1 MSLSENIRNKRE
13 ELKLS
18 QEYVADQLGI
28 SRQAVSKWETGQSE
42 PTASNL
48 MELAALF
55 EISLSEL
62 VDPQKYAEEQEALK
76 MRYGKKQLNKKKKIR
91 IIVAV
96 IVCLLLAG
104 AIGSVAYIRNLPVD
118 WDAGACGGGYSTFI
132 FDKYSEELVEKYF
145 EGMVDNSNIT
155 SIEAVRGT
163 QEAQWE
169 DKTIFLQFDVQY
181 EHTTQGTVTE
191 RVRFTGQRT
200 WFDTYDWSGA
210 IIEG

>member
-76 MRYGKKQLNKKKKIR
+76 MRYGKKQPNKKKKIK
-91 IIVAV
+91 IIIAV

-104 AIGSVAYIRNLPVD
+104 AVGSVAYIRNLPVD
-118 WDAGACGGGYSTFI
+118 WDAGACGGGYATFI
-132 FDKYSEELVEKYF
+132 FDKYSEEFVEKYLD
-145 EGMVDNSNIT
+145 GMADNSSIT
-155 SIEAVRGT
+155 SIEAIRGT

-169 DKTIFLQFDVQY
+169 DQTIFLQFDVQY
-181 EHTTQGTVTE
+181 EHPTQGTVTE
-191 RVRFTGQRT
+191 RLRFTGQRT

>member
-1 MSLSENIRNKRE
+1 MSLSENIKNKRE

-76 MRYGKKQLNKKKKIR
+76 MRYGKKQPNKKKKIK
-91 IIVAV
+91 IIIAV

-104 AIGSVAYIRNLPVD
+104 AVGSVAYIRNLPVD
-118 WDAGACGGGYSTFI
+118 WDAGACGGGYATFI
-132 FDKYSEELVEKYF
+132 FDKYSEELVEKYLD
-145 EGMVDNSNIT
+145 GMADYSSIT
-155 SIEAVRGT
+155 SIEAIRGT

-169 DKTIFLQFDVQY
+169 DQTIFLQFDVQY
-181 EHTTQGTVTE
+181 EHPTQGTVTE
-191 RVRFTGQRT
+191 RLRFTGQRT

>member
-1 MSLSENIRNKRE
+1 MSLSENIKNKRQ

-76 MRYGKKQLNKKKKIR
+76 MRYGKKQPNKKKKIK
-91 IIVAV
+91 IIIAV

-104 AIGSVAYIRNLPVD
+104 AVGSVAYIRNLPVD
-118 WDAGACGGGYSTFI
+118 WDAGACGGGYATFI
-132 FDKYSEELVEKYF
+132 FDKYSEELVEKYLD
-145 EGMVDNSNIT
+145 GMADYSSIT
-155 SIEAVRGT
+155 SIEAIRGT

-169 DKTIFLQFDVQY
+169 DQTIFLQFDVQY
-181 EHTTQGTVTE
+181 EHPTQGTVTE
-191 RVRFTGQRT
+191 RLRFTGQRT

>member
-1 MSLSENIRNKRE
+1 MSLSENIKNKRE

-18 QEYVADQLGI
+18 QEYVADHLGI

-62 VDPQKYAEEQEALK
+62 VDPQKYADEQEALK
-76 MRYGKKQLNKKKKIR
+76 MRYGKKQPNKKKRIK

-104 AIGSVAYIRNLPVD
+104 AVGGVAYIRNLPVD

-132 FDKYSEELVEKYF
+132 FDKYSEELVQKYF
-145 EGMVDNSNIT
+145 EGMADNSNII
-155 SIEAVRGT
+155 SIEAIRGT

-169 DKTIFLQFDVQY
+169 DQTIFLQFDIQY
-181 EHTTQGTVTE
+181 EHATQGNITE

>member
-76 MRYGKKQLNKKKKIR
+76 MRYGKKQPNKKKKIK
-91 IIVAV
+91 IIIAV

-104 AIGSVAYIRNLPVD
+104 AVGSVAYIRNLPVD
-118 WDAGACGGGYSTFI
+118 WDAGACGGGYATFI
-132 FDKYSEELVEKYF
+132 FDKYSEELVEKYLD
-145 EGMVDNSNIT
+145 GMADNSSIT
-155 SIEAVRGT
+155 SIEAIRGT

-169 DKTIFLQFDVQY
+169 DQTIFLQFDVQY
-181 EHTTQGTVTE
+181 EHPTQGTVTE
-191 RVRFTGQRT
+191 RLRFTGQRT